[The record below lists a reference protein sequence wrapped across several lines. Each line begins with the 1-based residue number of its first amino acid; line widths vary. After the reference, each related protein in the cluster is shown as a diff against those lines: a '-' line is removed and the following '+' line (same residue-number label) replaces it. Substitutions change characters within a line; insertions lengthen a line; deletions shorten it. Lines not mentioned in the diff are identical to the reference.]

1 MKLVCAERFGD
12 RMARKKKIGKKY
24 DNSLIGLLL
33 IVCLLIGLF
42 FYYGL
47 PRDDQSDDLETELPT
62 GINQTFQETF
72 IQQIVPKT
80 KEIQEEYQILPSIIM
95 AQAILESNW
104 GRSDLSVNEN
114 NYFGIKDTEK
124 GAVYATQEYTDEW
137 IVMDEPFKIY
147 DSFEDSM
154 EDHARLLANGPDWDE
169 NLYQSV
175 IEAND
180 YQTAAFALQE
190 AGYATDPTYANK
202 LIEIIE
208 RYELY
213 QYDN

>member
-114 NYFGIKDTEK
+114 NYFGIKDSEN

-137 IVMDEPFKIY
+137 IVMDEPFKVY